1 MDKKLTTSKK
11 ELLNRTNKYF
21 SVDENSWMC
30 LDEFIEVECPKG
42 YRENKGWIIGV
53 ANYLQNTAKYTYEIQ
68 EETGLYIIKL
78 SPSYKW
84 DKENLFINRV
94 KIIVITAIITGVV
107 SLTVA
112 KYQARQN
119 NLQQAQKD
127 AQQDTSLNNLNGEVK
142 KLSDNLKNV
151 QDTLAKYK
159 QQ

>member
-11 ELLNRTNKYF
+11 ELYKRVNKYF
-21 SVDENSWMC
+21 AKDENSLMC

-68 EETGLYIIKL
+68 VVTGLYIINL

-84 DKENLFINRV
+84 DKENLFINKI
-94 KIIVITAIITGVV
+94 KIIVITGIITALISLIV
-107 SLTVA
+107 SILLYRV
-112 KYQARQN
+112 N
-119 NLQQAQKD
+119 NLQQTQKTT
-127 AQQDTSLNNLNGEVK
+127 QQDKSCDSLSVEVK
-142 KLSDNLKNV
+142 NVKYELKKV

-159 QQ
+159 RQ